1 MYLLMKYAER
11 DLVTATLAIASIERR
26 MTNGETLYPEKI
38 WYYNQM
44 IKSLPKLRKTLKRRA
59 KQVDKM
65 TTTEIQMEIENNS
78 NSLRQIDEAIAFNKR
93 YYSQQPTTGQ
103 QQ

>member
-11 DLVTATLAIASIERR
+11 DLVTSTLAIASIERR

-38 WYYNQM
+38 WHYNQM
-44 IKSLPKLRKTLKRRA
+44 IKSLPKLKKTLERRA

-65 TTTEIQMEIENNS
+65 TPTEIQTEIENNS
-78 NSLRQIDEAIAFNKR
+78 SSLRQIDEAIAFHKR
-93 YYSQQPTTGQ
+93 YYSEGKND
-103 QQ
+103 